1 MKDYGSR
8 LKRFSA
14 GFFFDFIGISLKF
27 ALSKND
33 NMIRFGYRNRFSAPL
48 RAVLF
53 IALGALMIIFRTD
66 AMELIVKIIAS
77 FILAAGV
84 VSFIVGYRLRSD
96 GTMPLTAFNGVTDI
110 VIALLL
116 FLFAGTVA
124 KFISYLLGLALLGFG
139 LFQISVLVS
148 ARSRVRTGFG
158 AYVIPVLVSLA
169 GLFIFCYPSLIGK
182 SIGLIAGISLV
193 LYGISE
199 LIAAYKLRN
208 VIGQDDM
215 GPDDQEI

>member
-1 MKDYGSR
+1 
-8 LKRFSA
+8 
-14 GFFFDFIGISLKF
+14 
-27 ALSKND
+27 
-33 NMIRFGYRNRFSAPL
+33 MIRFGYRNRFSAPL

-53 IALGALMIIFRTD
+53 IALGAMMIIFRTD

-158 AYVIPVLVSLA
+158 AYVLPVLVSLT

-208 VIGQDDM
+208 VITQDDM
-215 GPDDQEI
+215 VPDDQEI